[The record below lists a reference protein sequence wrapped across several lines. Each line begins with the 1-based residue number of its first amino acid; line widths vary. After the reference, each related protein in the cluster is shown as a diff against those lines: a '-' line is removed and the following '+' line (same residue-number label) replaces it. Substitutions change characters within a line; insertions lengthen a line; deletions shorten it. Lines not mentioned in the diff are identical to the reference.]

1 MLQLDRRKLD
11 LILAERC
18 YSLTDVTKRAGLSS
32 ALVTKVVSGKYTLT
46 TKTLG
51 KMAKALGVKPADLIK
66 DEQNTDKGNKKA
78 RGNEPQARKE
88 ILNDVICKEKN
99 LQSAA
104 NVHHDERI
112 CFYR

>member
-1 MLQLDRRKLD
+1 MKYAETKSDVMKRGETLMLQLDRRKLD

-51 KMAKALGVKPADLIK
+51 KMAKALDVKPADLIK
-66 DEQNTDKGNKKA
+66 DE
-78 RGNEPQARKE
+78 
-88 ILNDVICKEKN
+88 
-99 LQSAA
+99 
-104 NVHHDERI
+104 
-112 CFYR
+112 

>member
-18 YSLTDVTKRAGLSS
+18 YNLTDVTKKAGLSS

-51 KMAKALGVKPADLIK
+51 KMAKALDVKPADLIK
-66 DEQNTDKGNKKA
+66 DE
-78 RGNEPQARKE
+78 
-88 ILNDVICKEKN
+88 
-99 LQSAA
+99 
-104 NVHHDERI
+104 
-112 CFYR
+112 